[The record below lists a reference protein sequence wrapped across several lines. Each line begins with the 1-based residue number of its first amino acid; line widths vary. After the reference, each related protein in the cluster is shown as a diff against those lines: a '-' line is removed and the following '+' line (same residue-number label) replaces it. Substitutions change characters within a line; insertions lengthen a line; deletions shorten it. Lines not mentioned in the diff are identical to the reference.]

1 MTMPVLDATQ
11 DIEKS
16 SRGAGSNPATGAPS
30 PFLPGTKIQY
40 AWDST
45 SLGWFK
51 TCPRLYQYHMI
62 EGWRAKGGQVH
73 LEFGQ
78 LYHSALEL
86 YDKLRVDHI
95 HPSDGKLEKALDHEE
110 ALHQVVLWALLK
122 TWTVAEG
129 KPLDWG
135 HNLKTRETLIRSIIW
150 YLDEFKNH
158 PAKTVIL
165 ANGQPAVELS
175 FRFELD
181 WGPYG
186 LTQRPYVLCG
196 HIDRLVTF
204 HDEFYVTDRK
214 TTSSTPGAYYFDGYS
229 PDNQMS
235 LYTLA
240 AKIIYKTPVK
250 GVFIDAAQIAVGFT
264 RFSSGFT
271 HRTDSQLEEW
281 LTDLRSWLQLAERYA
296 GDNYW
301 PMNDKSC
308 HQYGGCTF
316 RKICSKSPQVRE
328 KFLESDF
335 DRRPWNPLEVR

>member
-1 MTMPVLDATQ
+1 MNLPPVLDATQ

-45 SLGWFK
+45 ALGWFK

-73 LEFGQ
+73 LEFGS

-86 YDKLRVDHI
+86 YDRLMAT
-95 HPSDGKLEKALDHEE
+95 GENHEE
-110 ALHQVVLWALLK
+110 ALHQTVLKALDE
-122 TWTVAEG
+122 TWDRG
-129 KPLDWG
+129 LGQPKSWK
-135 HNLKTRETLIRSIIW
+135 HNIKTRETLVRSIIW
-150 YLDEFKNH
+150 YLDEFKDH

-181 WGPYG
+181 WGPSQDVMS
-186 LTQRPYVLCG
+186 LKESFRPYVLCG

-214 TTSSTPGAYYFDGYS
+214 TTSSTPGTYYFDGYS

-271 HRTDSQLEEW
+271 HRTDPQLEEW
-281 LTDLRSWLQLAERYA
+281 LIDLRHWLVQAESYA
-296 GDNYW
+296 QQNYW

-328 KFLESDF
+328 KFLKSDF

>member
-1 MTMPVLDATQ
+1 MPVLDATQ

-45 SLGWFK
+45 SLGWSK

-78 LYHSALEL
+78 LYHSALEY
-86 YDKLRVDHI
+86 YDRLRAVHGTEHD
-95 HPSDGKLEKALDHEE
+95 A
-110 ALHQVVLWALLK
+110 ALHEVIRDTIVK
-122 TWTVAEG
+122 TWVDAEN

-150 YLDEFKNH
+150 YLDEFKDH

-181 WGPYG
+181 WTPSVKKGDVTWGTTQPYI
-186 LTQRPYVLCG
+186 LCG

-281 LTDLRSWLQLAERYA
+281 LNDLRHWLSLAEQYA
-296 GDNYW
+296 QANYW